1 MIRCCVQTGPDSL
14 CFEVALIVVMINQCI
29 CLSAAGGN
37 CAGCLAFGGVLV
49 IAQKYYIGK
58 VERSDWRRGT
68 WDVIE
73 IWISQICTALCKTSF
88 DWERHA
94 ELIRDNFAFIYSISH
109 IDPTLQCVHKQIMLI
124 WFELYC
130 DGHRLF
136 WVTLQN
142 WCQLCW
148 DILQKT

>member
-14 CFEVALIVVMINQCI
+14 CFEVALIAVMINQCI

-37 CAGCLAFGGVLV
+37 CAGCLAFGGVFA

-58 VERSDWRRGT
+58 VERRDWRRGT

-73 IWISQICTALCKTSF
+73 IWIAQICTAFCKTSS

-94 ELIRDNFAFIYSISH
+94 ELNRDNLLLHVYSVSLIKSY
-109 IDPTLQCVHKQIMLI
+109 TSLCAQTNNVNLI
-124 WFELYC
+124 WLV
-130 DGHRLF
+130 L
-136 WVTLQN
+136 WQLQIVLS
-142 WCQLCW
+142 CSTKLVP
-148 DILQKT
+148 IF